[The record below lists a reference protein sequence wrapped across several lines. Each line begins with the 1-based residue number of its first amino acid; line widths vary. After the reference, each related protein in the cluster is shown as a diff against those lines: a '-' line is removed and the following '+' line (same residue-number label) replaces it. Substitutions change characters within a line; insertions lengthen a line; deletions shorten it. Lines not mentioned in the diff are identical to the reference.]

1 MEAGRLLGCVEG
13 GERRA
18 TDYSVC
24 HTSCGPAGGAA
35 ASSVLLTE
43 TELRSLQIQRTACS
57 SRPQPR
63 TFTPD
68 WPPPAHTARVCRDT
82 ICQLSKLSKMGQKSG

>member
-68 WPPPAHTARVCRDT
+68 WPPPAHTATSLQSQV
-82 ICQLSKLSKMGQKSG
+82 SKLSKVEQNS